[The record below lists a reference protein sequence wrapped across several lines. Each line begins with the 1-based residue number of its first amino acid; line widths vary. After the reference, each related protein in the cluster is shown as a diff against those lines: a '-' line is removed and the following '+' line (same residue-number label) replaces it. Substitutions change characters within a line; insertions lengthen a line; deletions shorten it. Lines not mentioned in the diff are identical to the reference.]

1 MKLALPVLTVLS
13 AASLLCAQ
21 DVAPV
26 VQVAEGASPVQ
37 ELTSEDVLKV
47 MTEQLSDLVSLLA
60 SVRDEATANETA
72 GKVESLI
79 NRLYA
84 VDYAQFEGVDEEEVA
99 AGLTDLF
106 NDLEL
111 QVSRLMEEDFYGNAV
126 LKKTFGVEEEM
137 LTPPPGQDELEPG
150 EDEEE
155 PQE

>member
-13 AASLLCAQ
+13 AASFLCAQ
-21 DVAPV
+21 DTV
-26 VQVAEGASPVQ
+26 PVQ
-37 ELTSEDVLKV
+37 EPEDASSVQEWTSENVLNV
-47 MTEQLSDLVSLLA
+47 MSVQLSDLVSLLS
-60 SVRDEATANETA
+60 SVRDETTANDA
-72 GKVESLI
+72 AAKVESLI
-79 NRLYA
+79 SSLYA

-150 EDEEE
+150 EDEVE

>member
-1 MKLALPVLTVLS
+1 MKLALPVLTVFS
-13 AASLLCAQ
+13 AASLLCAAQ

-26 VQVAEGASPVQ
+26 QETEGASPVH

-47 MTEQLSDLVSLLA
+47 MTGQLSDLVSLLS
-60 SVRDEATANETA
+60 SVRDETTANDA
-72 GKVESLI
+72 AAKVESLI

-111 QVSRLMEEDFYGNAV
+111 QVSRLIEEEFYGNAV

-150 EDEEE
+150 EDEDA